1 MKLPA
6 SVLAKLCL
14 TGVVAGAG
22 CETAVDFERRN
33 PPPAPVAK
41 KGVPERIEIV
51 QEQPRYAAPPPAAA
65 PITKAPPTIVKPT
78 LRPVPTPQSKAHA
91 CGPCGMG

>member
-6 SVLAKLCL
+6 NVLALCL
-14 TGVVAGAG
+14 LATAG
-22 CETAVDFERRN
+22 CETAVDFDRRSA
-33 PPPAPVAK
+33 PPAPTTTA

-51 QEQPRYAAPPPAAA
+51 QEQPSYAQPPPAAA
-65 PITKAPPTIVKPT
+65 PITRPPVAKKVTRYPAPK
-78 LRPVPTPQSKAHA
+78 PVPAPKLHA